1 MRTSFGRRRPASA
14 ASAKPR
20 RPRIAAGILTA
31 AAIAAAASLATGCS
45 HDAPARPAAVAAQV
59 HAGTASGTAPGTAP
73 GPVAAPA
80 GWSLIAT
87 TKGTAPRF
95 ATAGGRP
102 DGTVPGRW
110 YGGPSSLP
118 VIGQQPGWFR
128 VRLVTRPNGST
139 AWVRAADVTIT
150 ATPYRIVVDLASEHL
165 RLYRLG
171 KEIMNAA
178 AGIGTKQ
185 DPTPTGH
192 YFVAM
197 FEGSPSA
204 GYGPFIL
211 VTSAHSDAISDWE
224 GSGDAVIGIHGPLG
238 DGSQIGTSGAA
249 LSHGCIRL
257 QLPDLA
263 RLRPVPVG
271 TPITITR

>member
-1 MRTSFGRRRPASA
+1 MRTSSRRRLRA
-14 ASAKPR
+14 ASGPPPRPR
-20 RPRIAAGILTA
+20 RPRVAVGIVTA
-31 AAIAAAASLATGCS
+31 AAIASAAMLATGCS
-45 HDAPARPAAVAAQV
+45 HDVPARPAVAAQE
-59 HAGTASGTAPGTAP
+59 HAPTTPET
-73 GPVAAPA
+73 VAAPA

-87 TKGTAPRF
+87 TRGTIPRF
-95 ATAGGRP
+95 ATAGGP
-102 DGTVPGRW
+102 QDGTVPGRW
-110 YGGPSSLP
+110 YGSMSSLP
-118 VIGQQPGWFR
+118 VIGQRPGWFR

-150 ATPYRIVVDLASEHL
+150 DTPYRIVVSLAAERL

-171 KEIMNAA
+171 RQIMNAP
-178 AGIGTKQ
+178 AGIGTRQ
-185 DPTPTGH
+185 DPTPTGQ

-197 FEGSPSA
+197 LEESPSA

-224 GSGDAVIGIHGPLG
+224 GSDDAVIGIHGPLG
-238 DGSQIGTSGAA
+238 EGSLIGTTGAA

-257 QLPDLA
+257 QLRELA

-271 TPITITR
+271 TPITITA

>member
-1 MRTSFGRRRPASA
+1 MRTPSRRLRPPSA
-14 ASAKPR
+14 TSSRPR
-20 RPRIAAGILTA
+20 RPGIALRILTA
-31 AAIAAAASLATGCS
+31 AAASAAALATGCS
-45 HDAPARPAAVAAQV
+45 HDVPARPAFAPHVQ
-59 HAGTASGTAPGTAP
+59 AGTAPETVT
-73 GPVAAPA
+73 APA
-80 GWSLIAT
+80 GWTLIAT
-87 TKGTAPRF
+87 TKGTIARY
-95 ATAGGRP
+95 ATAGGRK

-118 VIGQQPGWFR
+118 VIGQRPGWFR

-150 ATPYRIVVDLASEHL
+150 DTPYRIVVDLAAEHL

-171 KEIMNAA
+171 RQIMNAP

-185 DPTPTGH
+185 DPTPKGQ
-192 YFVAM
+192 YFVALL
-197 FEGSPSA
+197 EESPSA

-224 GSGDAVIGIHGPLG
+224 GSDDAVIGIHGPLG
-238 DGSQIGTSGAA
+238 EGGLIGTSGAA

-271 TPITITR
+271 TPITITE

>member
-1 MRTSFGRRRPASA
+1 MRTSSGQRRQASA
-14 ASAKPR
+14 ASARPR
-20 RPRIAAGILTA
+20 RPRIAVGILTA
-31 AAIAAAASLATGCS
+31 AAIASVASLATGCS
-45 HDAPARPAAVAAQV
+45 HDAPARAAAAAETQ
-59 HAGTASGTAPGTAP
+59 AGTAPEL
-73 GPVAAPA
+73 VAAPA

-87 TKGTAPRF
+87 AKGTIPRF
-95 ATAGGRP
+95 ATAKGRA

-110 YGGPSSLP
+110 YGSPSSLP
-118 VIGQQPGWFR
+118 VIGQRSGWFR

-150 ATPYRIVVDLASEHL
+150 ATPYRIVVDLAAERL

-171 KEIMNAA
+171 EEIMNAP

-238 DGSQIGTSGAA
+238 EGSLIGTTGAA

-257 QLPDLA
+257 QVPDLT
-263 RLRPVPVG
+263 RLRSVPVG
-271 TPITITR
+271 TPITITV

>member
-1 MRTSFGRRRPASA
+1 MRTHFRRRRPASA
-14 ASAKPR
+14 PSR
-20 RPRIAAGILTA
+20 RPCPPRMAVGILTTAIASA
-31 AAIAAAASLATGCS
+31 AALATGCS
-45 HDAPARPAAVAAQV
+45 HDAPARPAVAAQA
-59 HAGTASGTAPGTAP
+59 HAATAPET
-73 GPVAAPA
+73 VAAPA

-87 TKGTAPRF
+87 TKGTIPRF
-95 ATAGGRP
+95 ATAGGRE
-102 DGTVPGRW
+102 DGTVAGWW
-110 YGGPSSLP
+110 YGGLSSLP
-118 VIGQQPGWFR
+118 VIGQRPGWFR

-150 ATPYRIVVDLASEHL
+150 DTPYRIVVNLAAERL

-171 KEIMNAA
+171 RQIMNAP
-178 AGIGTKQ
+178 AGIGTEQ
-185 DPTPTGH
+185 DPTPTGQ

-197 FEGSPSA
+197 LEESPSA

-224 GSGDAVIGIHGPLG
+224 GSDDAVIGIHGPLG
-238 DGSQIGTSGAA
+238 EGSLIGTSGAA

-257 QLPDLA
+257 QLPELA

-271 TPITITR
+271 TPITITA

>member
-1 MRTSFGRRRPASA
+1 MRTSSRRRPRASAPSPSPRPRVAVGIATAAIASA
-14 ASAKPR
+14 AA
-20 RPRIAAGILTA
+20 
-31 AAIAAAASLATGCS
+31 LATGCS
-45 HDAPARPAAVAAQV
+45 HAAPARPAVAPQAP
-59 HAGTASGTAPGTAP
+59 ARTAPE
-73 GPVAAPA
+73 PVTVPA

-87 TKGTAPRF
+87 AKGAIPRF
-95 ATAGGRP
+95 ATPGGRD

-110 YGGPSSLP
+110 YGSLSSLP
-118 VIGQQPGWFR
+118 VIGQRPGWFR

-150 ATPYRIVVDLASEHL
+150 DTPYRIVVSLAAERL

-171 KEIMNAA
+171 RQIMNAP

-197 FEGSPSA
+197 LEESPSA

-224 GSGDAVIGIHGPLG
+224 GSDDAVIGIHGPLG
-238 DGSQIGTSGAA
+238 EGSLIGTTGAA

-257 QLPDLA
+257 QLPELA

-271 TPITITR
+271 TPITITA

>member
-1 MRTSFGRRRPASA
+1 MRTPSGRRRPVSA
-14 ASAKPR
+14 RSSRPR
-20 RPRIAAGILTA
+20 RPRIALGILTA
-31 AAIAAAASLATGCS
+31 AASAAALATGCS
-45 HDAPARPAAVAAQV
+45 HDVPARPAVAPQV
-59 HAGTASGTAPGTAP
+59 HAGTAPET
-73 GPVAAPA
+73 VAAPA

-87 TKGTAPRF
+87 TKGTIPRF
-95 ATAGGRP
+95 AIPGGREN
-102 DGTVPGRW
+102 GTVRGRW
-110 YGGPSSLP
+110 YGGLSSLP
-118 VIGQQPGWFR
+118 VIGQRPGWFR

-150 ATPYRIVVDLASEHL
+150 DTPYRIVVNLAAERL

-171 KEIMNAA
+171 RQIMNAP

-185 DPTPTGH
+185 DPTPTGQ

-197 FEGSPSA
+197 LEESPSA

-211 VTSAHSDAISDWE
+211 VTSAHSDAIGDWE

-238 DGSQIGTSGAA
+238 DGGLIGTGGAA

-257 QLPDLA
+257 QLAELA

-271 TPITITR
+271 TPITITA

>member
-1 MRTSFGRRRPASA
+1 MRTPLIRRRRPAPAPSA
-14 ASAKPR
+14 GPR
-20 RPRIAAGILTA
+20 RPRIALGLLTA
-31 AAIAAAASLATGCS
+31 AATASAAALATGCS
-45 HDAPARPAAVAAQV
+45 RDVPARPAVAVPLHARTAAE
-59 HAGTASGTAPGTAP
+59 
-73 GPVAAPA
+73 PVTAPA

-87 TKGTAPRF
+87 AKGTIPRYAAP
-95 ATAGGRP
+95 GGRR

-110 YGGPSSLP
+110 YGGASSLP
-118 VIGQQPGWFR
+118 VIGQRPGWFR
-128 VRLVTRPNGST
+128 IRLVTRPDGST

-150 ATPYRIVVDLASEHL
+150 DTPYRIVVNLAAEHL

-171 KEIMNAA
+171 KQIMNAP

-197 FEGSPSA
+197 LEESPSA

-211 VTSAHSDAISDWE
+211 VTSAHSEAISDWE

-238 DGSQIGTSGAA
+238 EGGLIGTGGAA

-257 QLPDLA
+257 PLPDLA

-271 TPITITR
+271 TPITITA

>member
-1 MRTSFGRRRPASA
+1 MRTPVRRRRPASA
-14 ASAKPR
+14 PSSRPR
-20 RPRIAAGILTA
+20 RPRIAPGILTA
-31 AAIAAAASLATGCS
+31 AAIASATALTAGCS
-45 HDAPARPAAVAAQV
+45 HDTPARPAAAAARV
-59 HAGTASGTAPGTAP
+59 HAGTAPQL
-73 GPVAAPA
+73 VAAPA
-80 GWSLIAT
+80 GWSLVAT
-87 TKGTAPRF
+87 AKGTIPRF
-95 ATAGGRP
+95 ATPGSAQ

-110 YGGPSSLP
+110 YGSPSSLP
-118 VIGQQPGWFR
+118 VIGQRPGWFKI
-128 VRLVTRPNGST
+128 RLVTRPNGST

-150 ATPYRIVVDLASEHL
+150 DTPYRIVVNLAAEHL

-171 KEIMNAA
+171 KQIMNAP

-185 DPTPTGH
+185 DPTPTGQ

-197 FEGSPSA
+197 FEQSPSA

-238 DGSQIGTSGAA
+238 AAGLIGTSGAA

-257 QLPDLA
+257 PVPDLA
-263 RLRPVPVG
+263 RLRQVPVG
-271 TPITITR
+271 TPITITA

>member
-1 MRTSFGRRRPASA
+1 MRTPFGQRRLASAPSLRPRRLRIALGIQTASAIASA
-14 ASAKPR
+14 AA
-20 RPRIAAGILTA
+20 
-31 AAIAAAASLATGCS
+31 LATGCS
-45 HDAPARPAAVAAQV
+45 HAVPARPAVAARV
-59 HAGTASGTAPGTAP
+59 HAGTPLET
-73 GPVAAPA
+73 VAAPA

-87 TKGTAPRF
+87 TKGTIPRF
-95 ATAGGRP
+95 ATAGGP
-102 DGTVPGRW
+102 QDGTVPGRW
-110 YGGPSSLP
+110 YGSVSSLP
-118 VIGQQPGWFR
+118 VIGQRPGWLR

-139 AWVRAADVTIT
+139 AWVRAADVTVT
-150 ATPYRIVVDLASEHL
+150 DTPYRIVVDLAAEHL

-171 KEIMNAA
+171 RQIMNAP
-178 AGIGTKQ
+178 AGIGTRQ
-185 DPTPTGH
+185 DPTPTGQ

-197 FEGSPSA
+197 LEESPSA

-211 VTSAHSDAISDWE
+211 VTSAHSGAISDWE

-238 DGSQIGTSGAA
+238 EGSLIGTSGAA

-271 TPITITR
+271 TPITITA

>member
-1 MRTSFGRRRPASA
+1 MRTPFRRRRA
-14 ASAKPR
+14 ASAPSPRPR
-20 RPRIAAGILTA
+20 RPRIALSILTA
-31 AAIAAAASLATGCS
+31 AASAAALATGCS
-45 HDAPARPAAVAAQV
+45 YDVPAGSAVATQV
-59 HAGTASGTAPGTAP
+59 RAGTAPEF
-73 GPVAAPA
+73 VAAPA
-80 GWSLIAT
+80 GWTLIAT
-87 TKGTAPRF
+87 TKGTIPRF
-95 ATAGGRP
+95 AAPGGRE

-110 YGGPSSLP
+110 YGGLSSLP
-118 VIGQQPGWFR
+118 VIGQRAGWFR

-139 AWVRAADVTIT
+139 TWVRAADVTIT
-150 ATPYRIVVDLASEHL
+150 DTPYRIVVNLAAEHL

-171 KEIMNAA
+171 RQIMNAP
-178 AGIGTKQ
+178 AGIGTKR
-185 DPTPTGH
+185 DPTPTGQ

-197 FEGSPSA
+197 LEESPSA

-211 VTSAHSDAISDWE
+211 VTSAHSESIGDWE

-238 DGSQIGTSGAA
+238 EGGLIGTGGAA

-271 TPITITR
+271 TPITITT

>member
-1 MRTSFGRRRPASA
+1 MRTPSRRRRRASA
-14 ASAKPR
+14 PSPSPR
-20 RPRIAAGILTA
+20 RPRIGLGILTA
-31 AAIAAAASLATGCS
+31 AASAAALATGCS
-45 HDAPARPAAVAAQV
+45 HAVPARPAVAARV
-59 HAGTASGTAPGTAP
+59 PAETAPE
-73 GPVAAPA
+73 PVTAPA

-87 TKGTAPRF
+87 TNGTVPRF
-95 ATAGGRP
+95 AAPGGQQ

-110 YGGPSSLP
+110 YGSPSSLP
-118 VIGQQPGWFR
+118 VIGQRPGWFR

-139 AWVRAADVTIT
+139 GWVRAADVTIT
-150 ATPYRIVVDLASEHL
+150 DTPYRIVVDLAAEHL

-171 KEIMNAA
+171 QQIMNAP

-185 DPTPTGH
+185 DPTPTGQ

-197 FEGSPSA
+197 LEESPSA

-211 VTSAHSDAISDWE
+211 VTSAHSGAISDWE

-238 DGSQIGTSGAA
+238 QGSVIGTSGAA

-271 TPITITR
+271 TPITITA

>member
-1 MRTSFGRRRPASA
+1 MRTPFGRRRLASAPSLRPRRLRIALGIQTASAIASA
-14 ASAKPR
+14 AA
-20 RPRIAAGILTA
+20 
-31 AAIAAAASLATGCS
+31 LATGCS
-45 HDAPARPAAVAAQV
+45 HAVPARPAVAARV
-59 HAGTASGTAPGTAP
+59 HAGTPLET
-73 GPVAAPA
+73 VAAPA

-87 TKGTAPRF
+87 TKGTIPRF
-95 ATAGGRP
+95 ATAGGP
-102 DGTVPGRW
+102 QDGTVPGRW
-110 YGGPSSLP
+110 YGSVSSLP
-118 VIGQQPGWFR
+118 VIGQRPGWLR

-139 AWVRAADVTIT
+139 AWVRAADVTVT
-150 ATPYRIVVDLASEHL
+150 DTPYRIVVDLAAEHL

-171 KEIMNAA
+171 RQIMNAP
-178 AGIGTKQ
+178 AGIGTRQ
-185 DPTPTGH
+185 DPTPTGQ

-197 FEGSPSA
+197 LEESPSA

-211 VTSAHSDAISDWE
+211 VTSAHSGAISDWE

-238 DGSQIGTSGAA
+238 EGSLIGTSGAA

-271 TPITITR
+271 TPITITA

>member
-1 MRTSFGRRRPASA
+1 MRTPFGRRPPVPAA
-14 ASAKPR
+14 PPGPG
-20 RPRIAAGILTA
+20 RPRIAVGIAMTA
-31 AAIAAAASLATGCS
+31 AAIASAAALATGCS
-45 HDAPARPAAVAAQV
+45 HNVPARAAAADQM
-59 HAGTASGTAPGTAP
+59 HAGTAPE
-73 GPVAAPA
+73 PVAAPA

-87 TKGTAPRF
+87 TKGTIPRF
-95 ATAGGRP
+95 AAPGSAP

-110 YGGPSSLP
+110 YGAPSSLP
-118 VIGQQPGWFR
+118 VIGQRPGWFR

-139 AWVRAADVTIT
+139 AWVRAADVIIT
-150 ATPYRIVVDLASEHL
+150 DTPYRIVVNLAAEHL
-165 RLYRLG
+165 RLYLLG
-171 KEIMNAA
+171 KEIMNAP

-185 DPTPTGH
+185 DPTPMGQ

-197 FEGSPSA
+197 FEQSPSA

-238 DGSQIGTSGAA
+238 EASVIGTSGAA

-257 QLPDLA
+257 QLHDLA
-263 RLRPVPVG
+263 RLRSVPAG
-271 TPITITR
+271 TPITIAA

>member
-1 MRTSFGRRRPASA
+1 MRTPIRRRRPTSA
-14 ASAKPR
+14 ESSRPR
-20 RPRIAAGILTA
+20 RPRIAVGILTTAIASA
-31 AAIAAAASLATGCS
+31 AALATGCS
-45 HDAPARPAAVAAQV
+45 HDVLARPAVAAQAP
-59 HAGTASGTAPGTAP
+59 AGTAPET
-73 GPVAAPA
+73 VAAPA

-87 TKGTAPRF
+87 TKGAIPHF
-95 ATAGGRP
+95 AIPGGQEN
-102 DGTVPGRW
+102 GTVPGRW
-110 YGGPSSLP
+110 YGGLSSLP
-118 VIGQQPGWFR
+118 VIGQRPGWFR

-150 ATPYRIVVDLASEHL
+150 DTPYRIVVNLAAERL

-171 KEIMNAA
+171 RQIMNAP

-185 DPTPTGH
+185 DPTPTGQ

-197 FEGSPSA
+197 LEESPSA

-224 GSGDAVIGIHGPLG
+224 GSDDAVIGIHGPLG
-238 DGSQIGTSGAA
+238 EGGLIGTSGAA

-257 QLPDLA
+257 QLADLG

-271 TPITITR
+271 TPITITA

>member
-1 MRTSFGRRRPASA
+1 MRTSFRRPPPASA
-14 ASAKPR
+14 AAAKPR
-20 RPRIAAGILTA
+20 RPRIAAGLLTA

-45 HDAPARPAAVAAQV
+45 HDEPARPAAAAARV
-59 HAGTASGTAPGTAP
+59 HAGTAPAR
-73 GPVAAPA
+73 VAAPA

-87 TKGTAPRF
+87 TKGAIPRF
-95 ATAGGRP
+95 AAAGGRE

-110 YGGPSSLP
+110 YGGLSSLP

-178 AGIGTKQ
+178 AGIGTRQ
-185 DPTPTGH
+185 DPTPTGQ

-197 FEGSPSA
+197 FEESPSA

-271 TPITITR
+271 TPITITA

>member
-1 MRTSFGRRRPASA
+1 MRTPSRRRGPASA
-14 ASAKPR
+14 RSARPR
-20 RPRIAAGILTA
+20 RPRIALGILTA
-31 AAIAAAASLATGCS
+31 AASAAALATGCS
-45 HDAPARPAAVAAQV
+45 HDVPARPAVAARA
-59 HAGTASGTAPGTAP
+59 HAGTAP

-87 TKGTAPRF
+87 TKGTIPRF
-95 ATAGGRP
+95 AVPGGRE

-110 YGGPSSLP
+110 YGSLSSLP
-118 VIGQQPGWFR
+118 VIGQRPGWFR
-128 VRLVTRPNGST
+128 IRLVTRPNGST

-150 ATPYRIVVDLASEHL
+150 DTPYRIVVDLAAEHL

-171 KEIMNAA
+171 RQIMNAP

-185 DPTPTGH
+185 DPTPTGQ

-197 FEGSPSA
+197 LEESPSA

-211 VTSAHSDAISDWE
+211 VTSAHSDAIGDWE
-224 GSGDAVIGIHGPLG
+224 GSDDAVIGIHGPLG
-238 DGSQIGTSGAA
+238 DGGLIGTGGAA

-257 QLPDLA
+257 QLADLA
-263 RLRPVPVG
+263 RLRAVPVG
-271 TPITITR
+271 TPITITA

>member
-1 MRTSFGRRRPASA
+1 MRTPFGRRRPASA
-14 ASAKPR
+14 PSPR
-20 RPRIAAGILTA
+20 PCRPRIALGILTA
-31 AAIAAAASLATGCS
+31 AATASAAALATGCS
-45 HDAPARPAAVAAQV
+45 HNVPARPAVAAQAHV
-59 HAGTASGTAPGTAP
+59 GTAPAP
-73 GPVAAPA
+73 VEAPA
-80 GWSLIAT
+80 GWTLIAT
-87 TKGTAPRF
+87 TKGTIARF
-95 ATAGGRP
+95 ATPGGRA

-110 YGGPSSLP
+110 YGSLSSLP
-118 VIGQQPGWFR
+118 VIGQRPGWFR

-139 AWVRAADVTIT
+139 AWIRAADVIIT
-150 ATPYRIVVDLASEHL
+150 DTPYRIVVNLAAEHL

-171 KEIMNAA
+171 KQIMNAP

-185 DPTPTGH
+185 DPTPTGQ

-197 FEGSPSA
+197 LEESPSA

-211 VTSAHSDAISDWE
+211 VTSAHSKSIGDWE

-238 DGSQIGTSGAA
+238 EGGLIGTSGAA

-263 RLRPVPVG
+263 RLRPVPIG
-271 TPITITR
+271 TPITITT

>member
-1 MRTSFGRRRPASA
+1 MRTPSRRRRPASA
-14 ASAKPR
+14 RSSRSR
-20 RPRIAAGILTA
+20 RPRIALGILTA
-31 AAIAAAASLATGCS
+31 AATASAAALVTGCS
-45 HDAPARPAAVAAQV
+45 HDVPARPAVALQV
-59 HAGTASGTAPGTAP
+59 QARTVPET
-73 GPVAAPA
+73 VAAPA

-87 TKGTAPRF
+87 TKGSIARY
-95 ATAGGRP
+95 ATAGGRK
-102 DGTVPGRW
+102 DGSVPGRW
-110 YGGPSSLP
+110 YGGLSSLP
-118 VIGQQPGWFR
+118 VIGQRPGWFR

-150 ATPYRIVVDLASEHL
+150 DTPYRIVVNLAAERL

-171 KEIMNAA
+171 RQIMNAP

-185 DPTPTGH
+185 DPTPPGQ

-197 FEGSPSA
+197 LEESPSA

-224 GSGDAVIGIHGPLG
+224 GSDDAVIGIHGPLG
-238 DGSQIGTSGAA
+238 EGGLIGTSGAA

-257 QLPDLA
+257 QLADLA

-271 TPITITR
+271 TPITITA

>member
-1 MRTSFGRRRPASA
+1 MRTPSRRRPS

-31 AAIAAAASLATGCS
+31 AAIAGAASLATGCS
-45 HDAPARPAAVAAQV
+45 HLEPARPATAAARVQ
-59 HAGTASGTAPGTAP
+59 AGTAPDPGTAP
-73 GPVAAPA
+73 VPVAAPA

-87 TKGTAPRF
+87 TKGTIPRF
-95 ATAGGRP
+95 AAAGGRE
-102 DGTVPGRW
+102 DGTVPSRW
-110 YGGPSSLP
+110 YGGLSSLP
-118 VIGQQPGWFR
+118 VVGRQPGWFR

-150 ATPYRIVVDLASEHL
+150 ATPYRIVVNLAAEHL

-185 DPTPTGH
+185 DPTPTGQ

-197 FEGSPSA
+197 FEESPSA

-211 VTSAHSDAISDWE
+211 VTSAHSDAISDWA

-263 RLRPVPVG
+263 RLRSVPVG
-271 TPITITR
+271 TPITITS

>member
-1 MRTSFGRRRPASA
+1 MRRPLRRRRPASA
-14 ASAKPR
+14 PSSGPR
-20 RPRIAAGILTA
+20 RPRLALGLLTA
-31 AAIAAAASLATGCS
+31 AATASAAALATGCS
-45 HDAPARPAAVAAQV
+45 HDVLARPAATPPV
-59 HAGTASGTAPGTAP
+59 HARTASE
-73 GPVAAPA
+73 PVAAPA

-87 TKGTAPRF
+87 AKGTIPRY
-95 ATAGGRP
+95 ATPGGRK

-118 VIGQQPGWFR
+118 VIGQRPGWFKI
-128 VRLVTRPNGST
+128 RLVTRPNGST

-150 ATPYRIVVDLASEHL
+150 DTPYRIVVNLAAEHL

-171 KEIMNAA
+171 KQIMNAP

-197 FEGSPSA
+197 LEQSPSA

-211 VTSAHSDAISDWE
+211 VTSAHSEAISDWE

-238 DGSQIGTSGAA
+238 EGSVIGTSGAA

-271 TPITITR
+271 TPITITA

>member
-1 MRTSFGRRRPASA
+1 MASARPASA
-14 ASAKPR
+14 TSAKPR
-20 RPRIAAGILTA
+20 PPRIAVGILTT
-31 AAIAAAASLATGCS
+31 AAIASAASLATGCS
-45 HDAPARPAAVAAQV
+45 HHVPARSAAAAGV
-59 HAGTASGTAPGTAP
+59 HAGRAAEL
-73 GPVAAPA
+73 VAAPA

-87 TKGTAPRF
+87 TKGAIPRF
-95 ATAGGRP
+95 ASPGGRP

-110 YGGPSSLP
+110 YGGTSSLP

-150 ATPYRIVVDLASEHL
+150 ATPYRIVVDLAAEHL

-171 KEIMNAA
+171 KEIMNAP

-185 DPTPTGH
+185 DPTPTGR

-197 FEGSPSA
+197 LEESPNA

-224 GSGDAVIGIHGPLG
+224 GFGDAVIAIHGPLG
-238 DGSQIGTSGAA
+238 EGSQIGTSGAA

-271 TPITITR
+271 TPITITA

>member
-1 MRTSFGRRRPASA
+1 MRTSRLLA
-14 ASAKPR
+14 
-20 RPRIAAGILTA
+20 A
-31 AAIAAAASLATGCS
+31 AAIASAAALATTGCS
-45 HDAPARPAAVAAQV
+45 HDAPATAVADQV
-59 HAGTASGTAPGTAP
+59 QAGTAPEP
-73 GPVAAPA
+73 PAAPA

-87 TKGTAPRF
+87 AKGTIPRF
-95 ATAGGRP
+95 ASPRSP
-102 DGTVPGRW
+102 QDGTVPGRW
-110 YGGPSSLP
+110 YGAPSSLP
-118 VIGQQPGWFR
+118 VIGQQLGWFK

-139 AWVRAADVTIT
+139 TWVRAADVTIT
-150 ATPYRIVVDLASEHL
+150 ATPYRIVVNLAAEHL

-171 KEIMNAA
+171 QQIMNAP

-197 FEGSPSA
+197 FEQSPSA

-238 DGSQIGTSGAA
+238 DGSLIGTSGAA

-257 QLPDLA
+257 PLADLA
-263 RLRPVPVG
+263 RLRQVPVG
-271 TPITITR
+271 TPITITP

>member
-1 MRTSFGRRRPASA
+1 MRAPFRRRRPASA
-14 ASAKPR
+14 ASFRPR
-20 RPRIAAGILTA
+20 RPRFALGILTA
-31 AAIAAAASLATGCS
+31 AAIVSATALTAGCS
-45 HDAPARPAAVAAQV
+45 HDAPARPAVAAARM
-59 HAGTASGTAPGTAP
+59 HAGT
-73 GPVAAPA
+73 GPELVAAPA
-80 GWSLIAT
+80 GWSLVAT
-87 TKGTAPRF
+87 TKGTIPRF
-95 ATAGGRP
+95 ATPGSAQA
-102 DGTVPGRW
+102 GTVPGRW
-110 YGGPSSLP
+110 YGSRSSLP

-128 VRLVTRPNGST
+128 VRLVTRPNGSS
-139 AWVRAADVTIT
+139 AWVRAADVTVT
-150 ATPYRIVVDLASEHL
+150 ATPYRIVVSLAAEHL

-178 AGIGTKQ
+178 AGVGTSQ
-185 DPTPTGH
+185 DPTPTGQ

-197 FEGSPSA
+197 FEQSPSA

-238 DGSQIGTSGAA
+238 QAGLIGTSGAA

-263 RLRPVPVG
+263 RLRHVPVG
-271 TPITITR
+271 TPITITA